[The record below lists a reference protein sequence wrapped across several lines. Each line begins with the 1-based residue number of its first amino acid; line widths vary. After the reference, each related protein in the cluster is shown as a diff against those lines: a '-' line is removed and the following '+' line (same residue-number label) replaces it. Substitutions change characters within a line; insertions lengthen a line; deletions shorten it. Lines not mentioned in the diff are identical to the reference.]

1 MLSANTHLKKR
12 DFLTLTDY
20 SPKDLIH
27 LLELA
32 QELKEKKQ
40 QEISS
45 MPLQGKTLAMIFDH
59 PSTRTRVSFE
69 VGMNQLGGSAINLNR
84 HDLQLGR
91 GESIEDT
98 GRTLSRYVDGIL
110 IRTASHQTVETL
122 AKSASVPV
130 INGLTD
136 LYHPCQAMADLLTIK
151 EKKGGF
157 QGKKLAYVGDGNN
170 VLHSLLHGA
179 AAVGLEISVATP
191 PKYQPSDTVKFE
203 TQQIAAKTGATIHYT
218 QDPVEA
224 VRHADI
230 VYTDVWT
237 SMGQE
242 EEKEQRV
249 RDFTGFQVN
258 SRLLNNAD
266 EEVIFMHCL
275 PAYRGWEVTKEVIDG
290 PHSVVFDQAENRL
303 HAQNAIL
310 VTLLTQ
316 KR

>member
-1 MLSANTHLKKR
+1 MSHEKKK

-20 SPKDLIH
+20 TPQELIH
-27 LLELA
+27 LLEFA
-32 QELKEKKQ
+32 QELKTKKRQ
-40 QEISS
+40 GVSLT
-45 MPLQGKTLAMIFDH
+45 PLQGKTLAMIFDH

-91 GESIEDT
+91 GESVEDT
-98 GRTLSRYVDGIL
+98 GETLSRYVDGIL
-110 IRTASHQTVETL
+110 IRTASHQTVVTL
-122 AKSASVPV
+122 AEATSVPV

-136 LYHPCQAMADLLTIK
+136 LYHPCQAMADLLTIQ
-151 EKKGGF
+151 EKKGSF

-179 AAVGLEISVATP
+179 AAVGLDMSVATP
-191 PKYQPSDTVKFE
+191 PGYEPSDAVKSE
-203 TQQIAAKTGATIHYT
+203 TQQIASETGASITFT
-218 QDPVEA
+218 QDPKEA
-224 VRHADI
+224 VQNADI
-230 VYTDVWT
+230 IYTDVWT

-242 EEKEQRV
+242 EEKAQRLK
-249 RDFTGFQVN
+249 DFNGFQVN
-258 SRLLNNAD
+258 AELLGDAN

-275 PAYRGWEVTKEVIDG
+275 PAYRGWEVTPEVIDG

-310 VTLLTQ
+310 VSLLAETND
-316 KR
+316 